1 MEISFKKLFMFLLR
15 LWWLFVAVAVL
26 GALGGFM
33 IADMKPETYRVTCQV
48 KVQVENLG
56 GAGENFLDL
65 KNNGI
70 TNVLE
75 TVKNPSFLEKQF
87 EAAGASKLIGKETG
101 KDVEDYVS
109 VSRLNS
115 SDFLNITCA
124 TSELTLSRGI
134 VQSILDNL
142 DGEVERVLGK
152 DYITVVKVY
161 DPREVEE
168 PVNPRLT
175 SALVGAVLLAVILGV
190 ALVCFRLLDSRIYDE
205 EEIESRYKAA
215 FLGSLKG
222 GKKS

>member
-48 KVQVENLG
+48 KVQVDSD

-65 KNNGI
+65 KNNAI

-87 EAAGASKLIGKETG
+87 ENAGASKLLGKETG

-124 TSELTLSRGI
+124 TRELALSRGI

-152 DYITVVKVY
+152 DYISVVKVY

-175 SALVGAVLLAVILGV
+175 SALVGAVLLAVILAV

-222 GKKS
+222 GKRS